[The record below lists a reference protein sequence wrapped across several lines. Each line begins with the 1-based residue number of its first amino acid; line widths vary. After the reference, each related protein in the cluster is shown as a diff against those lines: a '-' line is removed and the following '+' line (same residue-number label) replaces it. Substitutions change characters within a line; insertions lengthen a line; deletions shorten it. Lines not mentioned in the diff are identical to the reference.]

1 MTTKVIFNIDKKLKE
16 SAMKKAKRDGLTL
29 SAVLNNAT
37 RKYVDDQFK
46 IMLFERDL
54 ERALEDVREGRT
66 YSAEEV
72 YKRLG
77 LE

>member
-29 SAVLNNAT
+29 SAVLNIAT

-46 IMLFERDL
+46 IALFEH
-54 ERALEDVREGRT
+54 EMEEALRDVREGRT
-66 YSAEEV
+66 VPAEEV

-77 LE
+77 L

>member
-29 SAVLNNAT
+29 SAVLNIAT

-46 IMLFERDL
+46 IALIER
-54 ERALEDVREGRT
+54 EIEEALRDVREGRT
-66 YSAEEV
+66 IPAEEV
-72 YKRLG
+72 YKKLG
-77 LE
+77 L